1 MQVAHLQR
9 AFPDSADSTRFAPG
23 RRLVPRLVGIGGAH
37 RPRSSVFK
45 ERASGVSEFRMKCSV
60 FVLRFYSCYVSTPDS
75 GPATADASAHISNPL
90 TPIRESIHYHV

>member
-1 MQVAHLQR
+1 MQVGHLQR

-23 RRLVPRLVGIGGAH
+23 RRLVPRLVGIGGAY

-60 FVLRFYSCYVSTPDS
+60 FVLRFYSRLTGSVAREAVRSCRST
-75 GPATADASAHISNPL
+75 L
-90 TPIRESIHYHV
+90 HVTDICAITYM